1 MPKFA
6 VSTQV
11 PSRKEH
17 SPNTERLYFP
27 SYSLNPL
34 AEWSVDRLPSGWCAG
49 RQVGVGTMRAIV
61 LPRMSDFFAA
71 QILVLLDDLLTRSLL
86 GS

>member
-11 PSRKEH
+11 PSGTEY
-17 SPNTERLYFP
+17 SPSTERLYFP

-34 AEWSVDRLPSGWCAG
+34 AEWSVDRLPWGWCAG
-49 RQVGVGTMRAIV
+49 RKVGVGTMRAVV
-61 LPRMSDFFAA
+61 LPMD
-71 QILVLLDDLLTRSLL
+71 V
-86 GS
+86 